1 MAEAVVRLKVDATS
15 ANRALTG
22 VQAKT
27 QKLQSAFGGLRTA
40 IAGIGIGLLAK
51 QAVSTSANFEK
62 LNVRLGLLT
71 KASGTFARSQE
82 IAADAQKAF
91 GLSAT
96 EALEGITDITAR
108 LAQKSEDIFTR
119 LRTALIGT
127 PVTVRLTGGNDKY
140 HQQLKDSKSSHTTV
154 RVLTPVVYFNKEL

>member
-1 MAEAVVRLKVDATS
+1 MAEAVVRLKVDATN
-15 ANRALTG
+15 ANKALSS

-27 QKLQSAFGGLRTA
+27 QKLQGAFGGLKTA

-51 QAVSTSANFEK
+51 QAVQVSSNFDK

-71 KASGTFARSQE
+71 KQSGTFAKSQQ

-96 EALEGITDITAR
+96 EALSLFDKNVFLMTTAP
-108 LAQKSEDIFTR
+108 LPP
-119 LRTALIGT
+119 ALSI
-127 PVTVRLTGGNDKY
+127 RMKCCKN
-140 HQQLKDSKSSHTTV
+140 
-154 RVLTPVVYFNKEL
+154 R